1 MARPPDLDVLS
12 DPGAPRALRTRRI
25 APSLAVFFAAP
36 GAVATSAL
44 TTVPAHAGFSKDKT
58 NPTVLSF
65 LAEGIHIIG
74 MDLRARRRGPTRVAG
89 LCPHFGTGNAGTRP
103 VCALSYEGSAAN
115 ASGSSGCVSN
125 AAASSD
131 LFSCNLGHTFLQPL

>member
-1 MARPPDLDVLS
+1 MALSPDLDVLS
-12 DPGAPRALRTRRI
+12 DPGAARPSENPQDCSFPRF
-25 APSLAVFFAAP
+25 FFAAP
-36 GAVATSAL
+36 GTVATSAL
-44 TTVPAHAGFSKDKT
+44 ATVRAHAGFSKVKT

-65 LAEGIHIIG
+65 FAEGIDVIG